1 MSGLSRRKQLL
12 FSLVKE
18 GIKKYLPYHRLRVN
32 IVLLMFL
39 GTVFLVATTFK
50 KQIVV
55 LLAGLAVFGVILL
68 IPTPDGLTLIGQRML
83 AVTALMAIWWIG
95 EGTSL
100 AVTALLPL
108 VLFPVLG
115 ILPSKLVAPNYA
127 NHLIFLFLG
136 GFMIAL
142 AMEKWNFHKRLALWI
157 IFAIGTR
164 PQHLVLGFMTA
175 TAFLSMWIS
184 NTASTMMM
192 FPVAMAVVR
201 QIALDASLDG
211 VKNSETQKA
220 IEQGLGLV
228 LMLGLAYSAS
238 IGGVGTLVGTAPN
251 IVFVGFYKKLFPEN
265 PEITF
270 FQWMVMA
277 IPVVM
282 VFIPIVWM
290 YLCRVVSPFPLKNIS
305 AGSDEIIQ
313 RELDDLGSMT
323 RAEKTVATVFCLTAF
338 LWIFRQPIS
347 LGEFVLPGWSGL
359 FAHPEYLHDS
369 TVAMAMGVLLMILPV
384 DGNAGQDLNGK
395 REFFVLDWKTV
406 QEKIPWGVLLL
417 FGGGFALAGG
427 FGASGLDA
435 WIGSKLTGVA
445 GWPLWCV
452 VLSICLGITFLT
464 ELTSNTATTT
474 MILPILGVS
483 AVAVNIHPLL
493 FMVPATLAASF
504 AFMLP
509 VATPPNAIVFGS
521 GWVTIPQMSRSGFAL
536 NFVGA
541 VIVTIAVLLLVESL
555 FISP

>member
-1 MSGLSRRKQLL
+1 M
-12 FSLVKE
+12 
-18 GIKKYLPYHRLRVN
+18 
-32 IVLLMFL
+32 
-39 GTVFLVATTFK
+39 ATTFN
-50 KQIVV
+50 KQLAV
-55 LLAGLAVFGVILL
+55 LATGSAIFITLLAMPTLAGL
-68 IPTPDGLTLIGQRML
+68 TPEGQRML

-108 VLFPVLG
+108 VLFPLLG
-115 ILPSKLVAPNYA
+115 ILPSKLVATNYA

-157 IFAIGTR
+157 ISAIGTQ
-164 PQHLVLGFMTA
+164 PQRLVLGFMIA

-201 QIALDASLDG
+201 KIALDASLDG
-211 VKNSETQKA
+211 VRNAESQKQ

-238 IGGVGTLVGTAPN
+238 IGGVGTLIGTAPN
-251 IVFVGFYKKLFPEN
+251 IVFAGFYKKLFPDN
-265 PEITF
+265 PEISF
-270 FQWMVMA
+270 YQWMVMA

-282 VFIPIVWM
+282 VFIPILWM
-290 YLCRVVSPFPLKNIS
+290 YLCRFVSPIPLKNIS
-305 AGSDEIIQ
+305 AGSHEIIQ
-313 RELDDLGSMT
+313 RELDDLGPIN
-323 RAEKTVATVFCLTAF
+323 RAEKNVAVVFCCTSF

-347 LGEFVLPGWSGL
+347 FGEFVLPGWSGL
-359 FAHPEYLHDS
+359 FAHPEFLHDS
-369 TVAMAMGVLLMILPV
+369 TVAMAMGILLMILPI
-384 DGNAGQDLNGK
+384 DGLKGRDLNGK
-395 REFFVLDWKTV
+395 REYFVLDWKTV
-406 QEKIPWGVLLL
+406 QEKIPWGILLL

-427 FGASGLDA
+427 FGATGVDT
-435 WIGSKLTGVA
+435 WIGGKLTGIA

-452 VLSICLGITFLT
+452 VLSICLAITFLT

-483 AVAVNIHPLL
+483 AVAANIHPLF

-521 GWVTIPQMSRSGFAL
+521 GWVTIPQMSRAGLIL

-541 VIVTIAVLLLVESL
+541 GIVTTAVLLLVKSL
-555 FISP
+555 FL

>member
-1 MSGLSRRKQLL
+1 MATIFNKQL
-12 FSLVKE
+12 V
-18 GIKKYLPYHRLRVN
+18 
-32 IVLLMFL
+32 VLAT
-39 GTVFLVATTFK
+39 GATVFLILITLPTF
-50 KQIVV
+50 V
-55 LLAGLAVFGVILL
+55 
-68 IPTPDGLTLIGQRML
+68 GLTPVGQRML

-108 VLFPVLG
+108 VLFPLLG
-115 ILPSKLVAPNYA
+115 IMPSKLVAPNYA

-157 IFAIGTR
+157 ISAIGTR
-164 PQHLVLGFMTA
+164 PQGLVLGFMTA

-211 VKNSETQKA
+211 VRNAETQKQ

-228 LMLGLAYSAS
+228 LMLSLAYSAS
-238 IGGVGTLVGTAPN
+238 IGGVGTLIGTAPN
-251 IVFVGFYKKLFPEN
+251 IVFAGFYKKLFPEN

-277 IPVVM
+277 IPVVI

-290 YLCRVVSPFPLKNIS
+290 YLCRFVSPIPLKNIS
-305 AGSDEIIQ
+305 AGSHDIIQ
-313 RELDDLGSMT
+313 RELDDLGPIN
-323 RAEKTVATVFCLTAF
+323 RAEKTVAVVFCCTAF

-347 LGEFVLPGWSGL
+347 FGEFVIPGWSGL
-359 FAHPEYLHDS
+359 FSHPEFLHDS
-369 TVAMAMGVLLMILPV
+369 TVAMAMGILLMILPV
-384 DGNAGQDLNGK
+384 DGMKGRDLKGK

-406 QEKIPWGVLLL
+406 QEKIPWGILFL

-427 FGASGLDA
+427 FGMTGLDT
-435 WIGSKLTGVA
+435 WIGGKLTGVA

-452 VLSICLGITFLT
+452 VLSICLAITFLT

-474 MILPILGVS
+474 MILPILGMS
-483 AVAVNIHPLL
+483 AVAANIHPLF
-493 FMVPATLAASF
+493 FMLPATLAASF

-521 GWVTIPQMSRSGFAL
+521 GWVTIPQMSRAGLAL

-541 VIVTIAVLLLVESL
+541 GIVTSAVLLLVKSL
-555 FISP
+555 FL

>member
-1 MSGLSRRKQLL
+1 MVMGA
-12 FSLVKE
+12 
-18 GIKKYLPYHRLRVN
+18 
-32 IVLLMFL
+32 
-39 GTVFLVATTFK
+39 TVFLILIALPTF
-50 KQIVV
+50 
-55 LLAGLAVFGVILL
+55 AGL
-68 IPTPDGLTLIGQRML
+68 TPEGQSML

-108 VLFPVLG
+108 VLFPLLG
-115 ILPSKLVAPNYA
+115 IMPSKLVAPNYA

-142 AMEKWNFHKRLALWI
+142 AMEKWDFHKRLALWI
-157 IFAIGTR
+157 ISAIGTR
-164 PQHLVLGFMTA
+164 PQSLVLGFMTA

-211 VKNSETQKA
+211 VRNAETQTQ

-228 LMLGLAYSAS
+228 IMLSLAYSAS
-238 IGGVGTLVGTAPN
+238 IGGVGTLIGTAPN
-251 IVFVGFYKKLFPEN
+251 IVFAGFYKKMFPEN

-270 FQWMVMA
+270 FNWMVMA

-282 VFIPIVWM
+282 VFIPIVWI
-290 YLCRVVSPFPLKNIS
+290 YLCRFVSPIPLKSIS
-305 AGSDEIIQ
+305 AGSHDIIQ
-313 RELDDLGSMT
+313 RELDDLGPIN
-323 RAEKTVATVFCLTAF
+323 RAEKTVAVVFCCTAF

-347 LGEFVLPGWSGL
+347 FGEFLLPGWSGL
-359 FAHPEYLHDS
+359 FSHPEYLHDS
-369 TVAMAMGVLLMILPV
+369 TVAMAMGILLMILPV
-384 DGNAGQDLNGK
+384 EGTKGRDLKGK

-406 QEKIPWGVLLL
+406 QEKIPWGILLL

-427 FGASGLDA
+427 FGVTELDT
-435 WIGSKLTGVA
+435 WIGGKLTGIA

-452 VLSICLGITFLT
+452 VLSICLAITFLT

-474 MILPILGVS
+474 MILPILGMS
-483 AVAVNIHPLL
+483 AVAANIHPLF

-521 GWVTIPQMSRSGFAL
+521 GWVTIPQMSRAGLVL
-536 NFVGA
+536 NFAGA
-541 VIVTIAVLLLVESL
+541 GIVTSAVLILVESL
-555 FISP
+555 FL

>member
-1 MSGLSRRKQLL
+1 MAV
-12 FSLVKE
+12 LVA
-18 GIKKYLPYHRLRVN
+18 GAV
-32 IVLLMFL
+32 
-39 GTVFLVATTFK
+39 VFLMLLTMPTF
-50 KQIVV
+50 
-55 LLAGLAVFGVILL
+55 A
-68 IPTPDGLTLIGQRML
+68 GLTLSGQRMM

-95 EGTSL
+95 EGTPL

-108 VLFPVLG
+108 VLFPLLG

-157 IFAIGTR
+157 ISAIGTG
-164 PQHLVLGFMTA
+164 PQRLVLGFMTA
-175 TAFLSMWIS
+175 TASLSMWIS

-201 QIALDASLDG
+201 QIARDASLNG
-211 VKNSETQKA
+211 VKNSESQKQ
-220 IEQGLGLV
+220 IEQGLGVV

-238 IGGVGTLVGTAPN
+238 IGGVGTLIGTAPN
-251 IVFVGFYKKLFPEN
+251 IVFAGFYKKMFPEN

-270 FQWMVMA
+270 FQWMLMA
-277 IPVVM
+277 VPMVV
-282 VFIPIVWM
+282 VFIPMVWL
-290 YLCRVVSPFPLKNIS
+290 YLCRFVSPIPLKNIS
-305 AGSDEIIQ
+305 AGSNEIIQ
-313 RELDDLGSMT
+313 RELDDLGPIN
-323 RAEKTVATVFCLTAF
+323 RAEKTVAVVFCLTAF

-347 LGEFVLPGWSGL
+347 LGVFVIPGWSGL
-359 FAHPEYLHDS
+359 FVHPEYLHDS

-384 DGNAGQDLNGK
+384 DGVKGRDFNGK
-395 REFFVLDWKTV
+395 REFFALDWKTV
-406 QEKIPWGVLLL
+406 QEKIPWGILLL

-427 FGASGLDA
+427 FGATGLDI
-435 WIGSKLTGVA
+435 WVGSKLTGIA

-452 VLSICLGITFLT
+452 VLGICLGITFLT

-483 AVAVNIHPLL
+483 AVAANIHPLF
-493 FMVPATLAASF
+493 FMLPATLAASF

-521 GWVTIPQMSRSGFAL
+521 GWVTIPQMSRAGFIL

-541 VIVTIAVLLLVESL
+541 GIVTGVVLLLVKTL
-555 FISP
+555 FL

>member
-1 MSGLSRRKQLL
+1 M
-12 FSLVKE
+12 
-18 GIKKYLPYHRLRVN
+18 
-32 IVLLMFL
+32 
-39 GTVFLVATTFK
+39 
-50 KQIVV
+50 VV
-55 LLAGLAVFGVILL
+55 LAVGGVVFMTLL
-68 IPTPDGLTLIGQRML
+68 VMPVLEGLTPEGQRML

-108 VLFPVLG
+108 VLFPLLG
-115 ILPSKLVAPNYA
+115 ILSSKQVAPNYA

-164 PQHLVLGFMTA
+164 PQRLVLGFMTA

-201 QIALDASLDG
+201 QIALDASLNG
-211 VKNSETQKA
+211 VRNSESQKT
-220 IEQGLGLV
+220 IEQGLGLI

-238 IGGVGTLVGTAPN
+238 IGGVGTLIGTAPN
-251 IVFVGFYKKLFPEN
+251 IIFAGFYKTLFPEN

-270 FQWMVMA
+270 FKWMVMA
-277 IPVVM
+277 VPVVI
-282 VFIPIVWM
+282 VFIPIVWL
-290 YLCRVVSPFPLKNIS
+290 YLCRFVSPISLKNIS
-305 AGSDEIIQ
+305 AGSHEIIQ
-313 RELDDLGSMT
+313 RELNELGPIN

-347 LGEFVLPGWSGL
+347 LGEFVIPGWSGL
-359 FAHPEYLHDS
+359 FANPKYLHDS

-384 DGNAGQDLNGK
+384 DVTKGQDLNGK
-395 REFFVLDWKTV
+395 REYFALDWKTV
-406 QEKIPWGVLLL
+406 QEKIPWGILLL

-427 FGASGLDA
+427 FGATGLDI
-435 WIGSKLTGVA
+435 WIGGKLTGIA

-452 VLSICLGITFLT
+452 VLGICLVITFLT

-483 AVAVNIHPLL
+483 AVAANIHPLF

-521 GWVTIPQMSRSGFAL
+521 GWVTIPQMSRAGLVL
-536 NFVGA
+536 NFFGA
-541 VIVTIAVLLLVESL
+541 GIVTTAVLLLVNFL
-555 FISP
+555 FL